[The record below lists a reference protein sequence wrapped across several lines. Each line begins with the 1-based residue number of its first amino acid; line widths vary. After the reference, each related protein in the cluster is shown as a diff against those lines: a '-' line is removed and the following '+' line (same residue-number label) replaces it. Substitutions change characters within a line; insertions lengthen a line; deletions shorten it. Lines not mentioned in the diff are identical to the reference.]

1 MPDWLMTILVAGGY
15 IALMK
20 WVLPRLGVPT

>member
-1 MPDWLMTILVAGGY
+1 MPEWIIIAGAFAGY
-15 IALMK
+15 FILMK

>member
-1 MPDWLMTILVAGGY
+1 MSSWLIIAIFVIAY